1 MLKITNNTTITA
13 PATANGGA
21 INIIRLSGNEA
32 ISIADKIFKA
42 KKEGLKL
49 SKSESH
55 RIYFGDIIDG
65 NEILDE
71 VLISVF
77 TDNKSFTGEPS
88 IEISLHASPYIM
100 QRTLELLVENG
111 AKMAEPGEF
120 SMRAFLNGKL
130 DLAQAEAVADLI
142 ASNSKSAHQTA
153 MKQLKGE
160 FSDKLKVLRQQL
172 LDFASLIELELDFAE
187 EDVEFAD
194 RSKFIALVTEIKHE
208 VVRLINSFKIGNVLK
223 TGIPVAIVGKPNV
236 GKSTLLNALLQEDK
250 AIVSDIAGTT
260 RDVIEDVINIEGVLF
275 RFIDTAGIRTSA
287 DKIEAMGIERTFKK
301 IEEANIVFLLC
312 DAKELD
318 NKETLKKQITEISST
333 IDKENQKLIVII
345 NKVDKAP
352 LSFNIDDIDNT
363 IISISAKN
371 RNNIDKLEQELLNY
385 IKAFN
390 IEDQSIVTNARHLE
404 ALKNTNQTLD
414 NIIQAY
420 ENEIPTDLIAIDV
433 RDCLYHLGSITGQ
446 IETDEL
452 LGNIFGKFCI
462 GK

>member
-1 MLKITNNTTITA
+1 
-13 PATANGGA
+13 
-21 INIIRLSGNEA
+21 
-32 ISIADKIFKA
+32 
-42 KKEGLKL
+42 
-49 SKSESH
+49 
-55 RIYFGDIIDG
+55 
-65 NEILDE
+65 
-71 VLISVF
+71 
-77 TDNKSFTGEPS
+77 
-88 IEISLHASPYIM
+88 
-100 QRTLELLVENG
+100 LELLVENG

-153 MKQLKGE
+153 IKQLKGQ
-160 FSDKLKVLRQQL
+160 FSDKLKTLRQQL

-194 RSKFIALVTEIKHE
+194 RSKFIALVTEIKSE
-208 VVRLINSFKIGNVLK
+208 VERLIHSFKIGNVLK

-260 RDVIEDVINIEGVLF
+260 RDIIEDVINIDGVLF

-312 DAKELD
+312 DAEELENID
-318 NKETLKKQITEISST
+318 ILKKQITEINSS
-333 IDKENQKLIVII
+333 INQEEQKLIVII

-352 LSFNIDDIDNT
+352 PSFNFDNIGNS

-371 RNNIDKLEQELLNY
+371 GNNIDKLEQELTNY
-385 IKAFN
+385 IKEFN
-390 IEDQSIVTNARHLE
+390 IEDQSIVTNVRHLE
-404 ALKNTNQTLD
+404 ALKNTNQTLE
-414 NIIQAY
+414 NILQAY